1 MRERNVGLLIGVIV
15 LALAAIWVDL
25 PTNPGLHIHL
35 GPINF
40 DRDIRIHQGLDLQG
54 GLQVLLETDLP
65 KGEAIDPGA
74 MDAAKVIV
82 KNRVDALG
90 VAEPLV
96 QSQGERRIIVE
107 LPGVKDPELAIATI
121 RETGLMEFID
131 AGNTFLPPGTVVKT
145 TFGGQEE
152 PETVPTTLPT
162 TVAPTEGVT
171 PTVEITGTS
180 TVGPTGEVTSTA
192 EATVAVTP
200 TVPVSTEPVYT
211 TVMTGKE
218 LETANVALDQY
229 GKPEIQFT
237 LKPTGASTFA
247 TFTSRNVGRF
257 LAIVLDKQIISCPRV
272 ETAITEGRARITGDF
287 TLEEARSLAIQLR
300 YGALPVPLRV
310 ETTRTVGPTL
320 GQDSVR
326 RSVRAGAIGLS
337 VVFLFM
343 LVYYRFP
350 GLLAD
355 LALAIYALLNFAI
368 YKFGLPP
375 LFSYVTLTLPGI
387 AGFLL
392 STGMAVDA
400 NILIFERMK
409 EELRA
414 GRSLGAAIEAGFSRA
429 WTSIR
434 DSNISTIITCAILF
448 YFGSTFGA
456 SMVKG
461 FALTLIIGVSI
472 SMFTAVTVTR
482 TFVRFA
488 FEVFGDTLRDK
499 RWLLGV

>member
-1 MRERNVGLLIGVIV
+1 MRERNTALLVGVVILAIV
-15 LALAAIWVDL
+15 LIWIDL
-25 PTNPGLHIHL
+25 PDNPGIHIHW
-35 GPINF
+35 GFINM
-40 DRDIRIHQGLDLQG
+40 DKDIRVHQGLDLQG
-54 GLQVLLETDLP
+54 GLQVLLEADVPEGTEIDS
-65 KGEAIDPGA
+65 EAIDT
-74 MDAAKVIV
+74 AKVIV
-82 KNRVDALG
+82 ENRVNGLG
-90 VAEPLV
+90 VTEPLV
-96 QSQGERRIIVE
+96 QKRGERRIIAE
-107 LPGVKDPELAIATI
+107 LPGIEDPELAIATI
-121 RETGLMEFID
+121 QETGLLEFID
-131 AGNTFLPPGTVVKT
+131 AGYTFLAPGTKVET
-145 TFGGQEE
+145 DYLAGGEE
-152 PETVPTTLPT
+152 GT
-162 TVAPTEGVT
+162 PTEAEATSVET
-171 PTVEITGTS
+171 PTAEETPAGEGT
-180 TVGPTGEVTSTA
+180 PEAEPASTA
-192 EATVAVTP
+192 EPAPVVYHTVIAGAGLKDAGVTVIQDAGS
-200 TVPVSTEPVYT
+200 TLPVVAF
-211 TVMTGKE
+211 E
-218 LETANVALDQY
+218 L
-229 GKPEIQFT
+229 KPEA
-237 LKPTGASTFA
+237 ASIFA
-247 TFTSRNVGRF
+247 EHTASHQGQY
-257 LAIVLDKQIISCPRV
+257 LAIVLDKTIISSPV
-272 ETAITEGRARITGDF
+272 IEDAIPDGKGIIRGRF
-287 TLEEARSLAIQLR
+287 TPAEAQALAVKLR
-300 YGALPVPLRV
+300 YGALPVPLRI

-326 RSVRAGAIGLS
+326 KSITAGAIGLS

-375 LFSYVTLTLPGI
+375 LFDYVTLTLPGI

-414 GRSLGAAIEAGFSRA
+414 RRSLGAAIEAGFNRA

-461 FALTLIIGVSI
+461 FALTLIIGVI
-472 SMFTAVTVTR
+472 TSMFTAVTVTR
-482 TFVRFA
+482 TFIRFA
-488 FEVFGDTLRDK
+488 FDAFGDSLRDK

>member
-1 MRERNVGLLIGVIV
+1 MRERNTALLVGVVILAIV
-15 LALAAIWVDL
+15 LIWIDL
-25 PTNPGLHIHL
+25 PDNPGIHIHW
-35 GPINF
+35 GFINM
-40 DRDIRIHQGLDLQG
+40 DKDIRVHQGLDLQG
-54 GLQVLLETDLP
+54 GLQVLLEADVPEGTEIDS
-65 KGEAIDPGA
+65 EAIDT
-74 MDAAKVIV
+74 AKVIV
-82 KNRVDALG
+82 ENRVNGLG
-90 VAEPLV
+90 VTEPLV
-96 QSQGERRIIVE
+96 QKRGERRIIVE
-107 LPGVKDPELAIATI
+107 LPGIEDPELAIATI
-121 RETGLMEFID
+121 QETGLLEFID
-131 AGNTFLPPGTVVKT
+131 AGYTFLAPGTKVET
-145 TFGGQEE
+145 DYLAGGEE
-152 PETVPTTLPT
+152 GT
-162 TVAPTEGVT
+162 PTEAEATSVET
-171 PTVEITGTS
+171 PTAEETPAGEGT
-180 TVGPTGEVTSTA
+180 PEAEPASTA
-192 EATVAVTP
+192 EPAPVVYHTVIAGAGLKDAGVTVIQDAGS
-200 TVPVSTEPVYT
+200 TLPVVAF
-211 TVMTGKE
+211 E
-218 LETANVALDQY
+218 L
-229 GKPEIQFT
+229 KPEA
-237 LKPTGASTFA
+237 ASIFA
-247 TFTSRNVGRF
+247 EHTASHQGQY
-257 LAIVLDKQIISCPRV
+257 LAIVLDKTIISSPV
-272 ETAITEGRARITGDF
+272 IEDAIPDGKGIIRGRF
-287 TLEEARSLAIQLR
+287 TPAEAQALAVKLR
-300 YGALPVPLRV
+300 YGALPVPLRI

-326 RSVRAGAIGLS
+326 KSITAGAIGLS

-375 LFSYVTLTLPGI
+375 LFDYVTLTLPGI

-414 GRSLGAAIEAGFSRA
+414 RRSLGAAIEAGFNRA

-461 FALTLIIGVSI
+461 FALTLIIGVVT

-488 FEVFGDTLRDK
+488 FDVFGSSLRDK

>member
-1 MRERNVGLLIGVIV
+1 VGIVILAVVLIWI
-15 LALAAIWVDL
+15 DL
-25 PTNPGLHIHL
+25 PDNPGIHIHWDF
-35 GPINF
+35 INI
-40 DRDIRIHQGLDLQG
+40 DKDIRVHQGLDLQG
-54 GLQVLLETDLP
+54 GLQVLLEADVP
-65 KGEAIDPGA
+65 EGAEIDSEAIDT
-74 MDAAKVIV
+74 AKVIV
-82 KNRVDALG
+82 ENRVNGLG
-90 VAEPLV
+90 VTEPLV
-96 QSQGERRIIVE
+96 QKRGERRIIVE
-107 LPGVKDPELAIATI
+107 LPGIEDPELAIATI
-121 RETGLMEFID
+121 QETGLLEFID
-131 AGNTFLPPGTVVKT
+131 AGYTFLQPGTKVKT
-145 TFGGQEE
+145 DYLAEGEE
-152 PETVPTTLPT
+152 G
-162 TVAPTEGVT
+162 APAEATPVEP
-171 PTVEITGTS
+171 PTVEETSAGEGTS
-180 TVGPTGEVTSTA
+180 ETEPASTA
-192 EATVAVTP
+192 EPAPIVYHTVIAGSGLEDAGATIIQDAGSTLPVVAF
-200 TVPVSTEPVYT
+200 
-211 TVMTGKE
+211 E
-218 LETANVALDQY
+218 LKSEA
-229 GKPEIQFT
+229 
-237 LKPTGASTFA
+237 ASTFA
-247 TFTSRNVGRF
+247 EHTASHKGQY
-257 LAIVLDKQIISCPRV
+257 LAIVLDKTVVSCPV
-272 ETAITEGRARITGDF
+272 IEDAIPDGKGIIRGRF
-287 TLEEARSLAIQLR
+287 TPAEAQSLAVKLR
-300 YGALPVPLRV
+300 YGALPVPLRI

-326 RSVRAGAIGLS
+326 KSITAGAIGLG

-350 GLLAD
+350 GFLAD

-375 LFSYVTLTLPGI
+375 LFGYVTLTLPGI

-461 FALTLIIGVSI
+461 FALTLIIGVLT
-472 SMFTAVTVTR
+472 SMFTAVMVTR
-482 TFVRFA
+482 TFIRFA
-488 FEVFGDTLRDK
+488 FDAFGDSLRDK

>member
-1 MRERNVGLLIGVIV
+1 MRERNTALLVGIVILAIV
-15 LALAAIWVDL
+15 LIWIDL
-25 PTNPGLHIHL
+25 PDNPGLHIHW
-35 GPINF
+35 GFINI
-40 DRDIRIHQGLDLQG
+40 DKDIRVHQGLDLQG
-54 GLQVLLETDLP
+54 GLQVLLEADVPEGTEIDA
-65 KGEAIDPGA
+65 EAIDT
-74 MDAAKVIV
+74 AKVIV
-82 KNRVDALG
+82 ENRVNGLG
-90 VAEPLV
+90 VTEPLV
-96 QSQGERRIIVE
+96 QKRGERRIIVE
-107 LPGVKDPELAIATI
+107 LPGIEDSEMAIATI
-121 RETGLMEFID
+121 QETGLLEFID
-131 AGNTFLPPGTVVKT
+131 AGYAFLPSGTKVETDYLGGGEEGTPAEAGAT
-145 TFGGQEE
+145 TEATPVE
-152 PETVPTTLPT
+152 
-162 TVAPTEGVT
+162 T
-171 PTVEITGTS
+171 PTVEETPAGEETPEAEPAPVVYH
-180 TVGPTGEVTSTA
+180 TVIAGAGLENAV
-192 EATVAVTP
+192 ATVIQDAGSTL
-200 TVPVSTEPVYT
+200 PVVAF
-211 TVMTGKE
+211 E
-218 LETANVALDQY
+218 L
-229 GKPEIQFT
+229 KPEA
-237 LKPTGASTFA
+237 ASTFA
-247 TFTSRNVGRF
+247 EHTASHRGQY
-257 LAIVLDKQIISCPRV
+257 LCIVLDKTIVSCPIIEDTIPDGKGIIR
-272 ETAITEGRARITGDF
+272 GRF
-287 TLEEARSLAIQLR
+287 TPAEVQSLAVKLR
-300 YGALPVPLRV
+300 YGALPVPLRI

-326 RSVRAGAIGLS
+326 KSITAGAIGLG

-375 LFSYVTLTLPGI
+375 LFDYVTLTLPGI

-461 FALTLIIGVSI
+461 FALTLIIGVI
-472 SMFTAVTVTR
+472 TSMFTAVTITR
-482 TFVRFA
+482 TFIRFA
-488 FEVFGDTLRDK
+488 FDAFGSILRGK

>member
-1 MRERNVGLLIGVIV
+1 MRERNTALLVGIVILATVLIWI
-15 LALAAIWVDL
+15 DL
-25 PTNPGLHIHL
+25 PDNPGIHIHWNF
-35 GPINF
+35 INI
-40 DRDIRIHQGLDLQG
+40 DKDIRVHQGLDLQG
-54 GLQVLLETDLP
+54 GLQVLLEADVPEGTEIDS
-65 KGEAIDPGA
+65 EAIDT
-74 MDAAKVIV
+74 AKAIV
-82 KNRVDALG
+82 ENRVNGLG
-90 VAEPLV
+90 VTEPLV
-96 QSQGERRIIVE
+96 QKRGERRIIVE
-107 LPGVKDPELAIATI
+107 LPGIEDPELAIATI
-121 RETGLMEFID
+121 QETGLLEFID
-131 AGNTFLPPGTVVKT
+131 AGYTFLAPGTKVET
-145 TFGGQEE
+145 DYLAGGEE
-152 PETVPTTLPT
+152 GT
-162 TVAPTEGVT
+162 PTEAEATSVET
-171 PTVEITGTS
+171 PTAEETPAGEGT
-180 TVGPTGEVTSTA
+180 PEAEPASTA
-192 EATVAVTP
+192 EPAPVVYHTVIAGAGLKDAGVTVIQDAGS
-200 TVPVSTEPVYT
+200 TLPVVAF
-211 TVMTGKE
+211 E
-218 LETANVALDQY
+218 L
-229 GKPEIQFT
+229 KPEA
-237 LKPTGASTFA
+237 ASIFA
-247 TFTSRNVGRF
+247 EHTASHQGQY
-257 LAIVLDKQIISCPRV
+257 LAIVLDKTIISSPV
-272 ETAITEGRARITGDF
+272 IEDAIPDGKGIIRGRF
-287 TLEEARSLAIQLR
+287 TPAEAQALAVKLR
-300 YGALPVPLRV
+300 YGALPVPLRI

-326 RSVRAGAIGLS
+326 KSITAGAIGLS

-375 LFSYVTLTLPGI
+375 LFGYVTLTLPGI

-414 GRSLGAAIEAGFSRA
+414 GRSLAAAIEAGFSRA

-461 FALTLIIGVSI
+461 FALTLIIGVI
-472 SMFTAVTVTR
+472 TSMFTAVMVTR
-482 TFVRFA
+482 TFIRFA
-488 FEVFGDTLRDK
+488 FDVFGGSLRDK

>member
-1 MRERNVGLLIGVIV
+1 MRERNTALLVGVII
-15 LALAAIWVDL
+15 LAAVLIWIDL
-25 PTNPGLHIHL
+25 PDNPGIHIHW
-35 GPINF
+35 GFINI
-40 DRDIRIHQGLDLQG
+40 DKDIRVHQGLDLQG
-54 GLQVLLETDLP
+54 GLQVLLEADVPEGTEVDS
-65 KGEAIDPGA
+65 EAIDT
-74 MDAAKVIV
+74 AKVIV
-82 KNRVDALG
+82 ENRVNGLG
-90 VAEPLV
+90 VTEPLV
-96 QSQGERRIIVE
+96 QKRGERRIIVE
-107 LPGVKDPELAIATI
+107 LPGIEDPELAVATI
-121 RETGLMEFID
+121 QETGLLEFID
-131 AGNTFLPPGTVVKT
+131 AGYTFLPPGTKVET
-145 TFGGQEE
+145 DYLGGGEE
-152 PETVPTTLPT
+152 GTPAEATPV
-162 TVAPTEGVT
+162 ET
-171 PTVEITGTS
+171 PTVEETSVGEGTPE
-180 TVGPTGEVTSTA
+180 TEPASTA
-192 EATVAVTP
+192 EPAPVVYHTVIAGAGLEDAAATVIQDAGSTL
-200 TVPVSTEPVYT
+200 PVVAF
-211 TVMTGKE
+211 E
-218 LETANVALDQY
+218 L
-229 GKPEIQFT
+229 KPEA
-237 LKPTGASTFA
+237 ASIFA
-247 TFTSRNVGRF
+247 QHTASHKGQY
-257 LAIVLDKQIISCPRV
+257 LAIVLDKTIVSSPVIEDAIPDGKGIIRGRFTPV
-272 ETAITEGRARITGDF
+272 EAQ
-287 TLEEARSLAIQLR
+287 SLAVKLR
-300 YGALPVPLRV
+300 YGALPIPLRI

-326 RSVRAGAIGLS
+326 RSITAGAIGLS

-343 LVYYRFP
+343 LVYYRLP

-375 LFSYVTLTLPGI
+375 LFGYVTLTLPGI

-434 DSNISTIITCAILF
+434 DPNISTIITCAILF

-461 FALTLIIGVSI
+461 FALTLIIGVAT

-482 TFVRFA
+482 TFIRFA
-488 FEVFGDTLRDK
+488 FDAFGDSLRNK

>member
-1 MRERNVGLLIGVIV
+1 MRDKNIVLLIGVII
-15 LALAAIWVDL
+15 LAAAAIWVDL
-25 PTNPGLHIHL
+25 PANPGIHIHL
-35 GPINF
+35 GPINV

-54 GLQVLLETDLP
+54 GLQVLLEADLP
-65 KGEAIDPGA
+65 AGETLEAGA

-121 RETGLMEFID
+121 RETGLLEFVD
-131 AGNTFLPPGTVVKT
+131 AGNTFLEPGTVVVT
-145 TFGGQEE
+145 SFGG
-152 PETVPTTLPT
+152 P
-162 TVAPTEGVT
+162 VAPTEEVIPT
-171 PTVEITGTS
+171 SEITETALAPEQVFPTVLTGRDLNSGGLSIGRKET
-180 TVGPTGEVTSTA
+180 TGELYIAFELTG
-192 EATVAVTP
+192 EAAP
-200 TVPVSTEPVYT
+200 
-211 TVMTGKE
+211 K
-218 LETANVALDQY
+218 
-229 GKPEIQFT
+229 
-237 LKPTGASTFA
+237 FA
-247 TFTSRNVGRF
+247 DFTSRNVGRY
-257 LAIVLDKQIISCPRV
+257 LAIALDKEIISCPV
-272 ETAITEGRARITGDF
+272 IKSAITEGKGVIEGRF
-287 TLEEARSLAIQLR
+287 TLEEARSLLVQLQ

-326 RSVRAGAIGLS
+326 KSVTAGAIGLS

-343 LVYYRFP
+343 LIYYRLP

-375 LFSYVTLTLPGI
+375 LFNYVTLTLPGI

-414 GRSLGAAIEAGFSRA
+414 GRSLEAAIEAGFSRA

-434 DSNISTIITCAILF
+434 DSNISTIITCTILF

-488 FEVFGDTLRDK
+488 FDAFGDTLRDK

>member
-1 MRERNVGLLIGVIV
+1 MRERNVALLAGVII

-40 DRDIRIHQGLDLQG
+40 DRDIRVHQGLDLQG
-54 GLQVLLETDLP
+54 GLQVLLEADLP
-65 KGEAIDPGA
+65 EGQEIEAGA

-82 KNRVDALG
+82 GNRVDALG

-121 RETGLMEFID
+121 RETGLLEFVD
-131 AGNTFLPPGTVVKT
+131 AGNTFLEPGTVVRT
-145 TFGGQEE
+145 DFGG
-152 PETVPTTLPT
+152 
-162 TVAPTEGVT
+162 TVAPTEEMISSS
-171 PTVEITGTS
+171 EITGT
-180 TVGPTGEVTSTA
+180 TTI
-192 EATVAVTP
+192 TP
-200 TVPVSTEPVYT
+200 TVPAGPAPTPAPERVFLTVVTGRDLNREGLGLGRRET
-211 TVMTGKE
+211 TGE
-218 LETANVALDQY
+218 LYIAFELTSEAAPKFAD
-229 GKPEIQFT
+229 FT
-237 LKPTGASTFA
+237 T
-247 TFTSRNVGRF
+247 RNVGKY
-257 LAIVLDKQIISCPRV
+257 LAIALDKKIISCPV
-272 ETAITEGRARITGDF
+272 INSAITEGKGVIEGRF
-287 TLEEARSLAIQLR
+287 TLEEARRLLVQLQ
-300 YGALPVPLRV
+300 YGALPIPLRV

-320 GQDSVR
+320 GQESVR
-326 RSVRAGAIGLS
+326 KSTTAGAIGLGI
-337 VVFLFM
+337 VFLFM
-343 LVYYRFP
+343 LVYYRLP

-375 LFSYVTLTLPGI
+375 LFDYVTLTLPGI

-461 FALTLIIGVSI
+461 FALTLIIGVAI

-488 FEVFGDTLRDK
+488 FDAFGDTLRDK